1 MLGADAARAADSMAT
16 SPLARAPTRLAIAEE
31 MEDVET
37 KKMMLRIAADYERLV
52 KRAAERAGR
61 LPRAN

>member
-1 MLGADAARAADSMAT
+1 MAT

>member
-1 MLGADAARAADSMAT
+1 MQ
-16 SPLARAPTRLAIAEE
+16 
-31 MEDVET
+31 DVET
-37 KKMMLRIAADYERLV
+37 KKKKLRIATDYERLV